1 MCHRIAQAWEIAKL
15 LRGAVERGRFVIGV
29 TSLSRVRVIVDG
41 RFQLLPGFDN
51 TYAYKS
57 ARTCFR
63 CMGCCSSSSDRLLL
77 RPYV

>member
-1 MCHRIAQAWEIAKL
+1 MCHRLVQAWEIAKL

-29 TSLSRVRVIVDG
+29 RPLSRVQVIVDG
-41 RFQLLPGFDN
+41 RFQLLPGFNN

-63 CMGCCSSSSDRLLL
+63 CLGCCSSSCQRPFL
-77 RPYV
+77 RPHV